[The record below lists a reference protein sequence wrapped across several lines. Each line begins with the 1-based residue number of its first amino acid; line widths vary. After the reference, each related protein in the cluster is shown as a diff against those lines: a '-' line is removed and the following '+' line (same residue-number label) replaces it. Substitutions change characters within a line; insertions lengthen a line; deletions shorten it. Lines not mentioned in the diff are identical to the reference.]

1 MFRRPLLG
9 AMLLGCGLMFLT
21 SCTSTP
27 SLTSITVSPSAM
39 NFGGAGLTTQLTA
52 IGSYTHAGH
61 PAVTKDITNQVTWAS
76 STPECVTVN
85 STGLITSGGN
95 TCSNILITAS
105 APGFNGDITGTMTV
119 NVTQSSGG
127 GGGTNSDVASI
138 SIIPAAQTVSA
149 PPQTAQFT
157 AIGTTASGQTV
168 DLTKSATWSSSSTA
182 VGTVNAVG
190 LATGVNKGTT
200 NITAVYTNAD
210 GTVATGTA
218 TFTVLAG
225 AAEQITALTV
235 NPASAT
241 IGVNQT
247 AQLLALGTS
256 GSSGLTIDE
265 TQSPQLTWISST
277 PSVATVAAGLVTGLS
292 PGSTSITAKW
302 TNTDSSVVTATAAIT
317 VTGVAA
323 GTEPLLSISIEPG
336 AITVSNKGMT
346 GQFLA
351 FGTYSTAP
359 TVRDLTS
366 EVTWI
371 STTPEVASISSGG
384 TSGEA
389 GGLATAQGYTGNSDI
404 FAEAINPDGT
414 VILSSPVTF
423 TCRAE
428 DNVCDQGVA
437 HPQFAT
443 ITVYNAGE
451 NNSTWVI
458 TGPSD
463 TGTPN
468 LIHCGPGWKGAGGSV
483 CTGTYETNSVI
494 TLTASPTG
502 SGFGGWNS
510 GDGVGGVGCT
520 PAAGKTLLNS
530 PTCTVT
536 LSGDTT
542 VGAIFY

>member
-1 MFRRPLLG
+1 MYFRRCFTALLV
-9 AMLLGCGLMFLT
+9 AVLALSLA
-21 SCTSTP
+21 SCNLSSP
-27 SLTSITVSPSAM
+27 GLTSITVSPTAM

-52 IGSYTHAGH
+52 TGYYTHPGH
-61 PAVTKDITNQVTWAS
+61 PAETQDITNQVAWSS
-76 STPECVTVN
+76 STPACVTVS
-85 STGLITSGGN
+85 STGLITSGDN
-95 TCSNILITAS
+95 TCTNILVTAS
-105 APGFNGDITGTMTV
+105 MQGFNGLISGTMTV
-119 NVTQSSGG
+119 NVTQSG
-127 GGGTNSDVASI
+127 GGGTNSDVTSV
-138 SIIPAAQTVSA
+138 SVVPAAQTVSA

-157 AIGTTASGQTV
+157 AIGTTSGGATV
-168 DLTKSATWSSSSTA
+168 DVTKSATWSSSSPSIGA
-182 VGTVNAVG
+182 VNNSG
-190 LATGVNKGTT
+190 LATAVNKGTT

-218 TFTVLAG
+218 TFAVLAG
-225 AAEQITALTV
+225 AAEQITSLTV
-235 NPASAT
+235 SPASAT
-241 IGVNQT
+241 VGVNQT

-256 GSSGLTIDE
+256 GTTGLTIDE
-265 TQSPQLTWISST
+265 TQSSQLTWISST
-277 PSVATVAAGLVTGLS
+277 PAVATVSAGLVTGIS
-292 PGSTSITAKW
+292 PGSTTITAKW
-302 TNTDSSVVTATAAIT
+302 TNTDATVVTATAAIT
-317 VTGVAA
+317 VSGAAA
-323 GTEPLLSISIEPG
+323 GTEPLLSMSVVPG
-336 AITVSNKGMT
+336 SITVSNKGMT

-359 TVRDLTS
+359 TIRDITS

-371 STTPEVASISSGG
+371 STSPEVASISSGG
-384 TSGEA
+384 ASGEV

-404 FAEAINPDGT
+404 YAEAINPDGT
-414 VILSSPVTF
+414 VVLSSAVTF
-423 TCRAE
+423 TCQ
-428 DNVCDQGVA
+428 DNAGVCNQAVA

-451 NNSTWVI
+451 NNSTWLI
-458 TGPSD
+458 TAPSD

-468 LIHCGPGWKGAGGSV
+468 LIHCGPGWKGTGGSV
-483 CTGTYETNSVI
+483 CTGTYETGSTV

-510 GDGVGGVGCT
+510 GDGVAGVGCQ